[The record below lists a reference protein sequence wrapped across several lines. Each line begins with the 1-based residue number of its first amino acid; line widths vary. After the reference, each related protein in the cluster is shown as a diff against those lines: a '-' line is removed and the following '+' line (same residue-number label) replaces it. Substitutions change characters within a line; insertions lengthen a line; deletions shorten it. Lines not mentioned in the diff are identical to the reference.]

1 MSHDAVVP
9 PPSLPLVPVTR
20 RAVDRLRQGHV
31 WIYRSDL
38 GEVPD
43 AADRGAVVGVVDPR
57 GRWLGQALYSTESQ
71 IALRLLTTREATVD
85 DAFWRARLEAALHMR
100 QRLDID
106 ANARRLVHAEA
117 DLLPSLVVDQYDDV
131 LVAQTLSQGT
141 HRRRDL
147 IVQLLVELV
156 QPRGVLLRNDPKVRL
171 LEGLERQVEVA
182 WGEVPD
188 RVRIREGTIVR
199 AVDVRGGQKTG
210 SFLDQ
215 QENHAAAARYA
226 RGRALD
232 AFTYQGGFALPMA
245 KACERVVAIDASE
258 DAIAQ
263 LQAHAA
269 LNGIDNIDAQVANAF
284 DVLRE
289 YDRADER
296 FDTIVLDPPA
306 FAKQRKAVPK
316 ALSGYKEINLRAL
329 KLLNPGGHL
338 ITCTC
343 SAHVDEAMFG
353 EVVLSAALDAGVPVA
368 VVEKRMQARDHPVL
382 LGVPETYYLKCFI
395 LRRVG

>member
-1 MSHDAVVP
+1 VRTP
-9 PPSLPLVPVTR
+9 PLSIPVTR

-71 IALRLLTTREATVD
+71 IALRLLTTRESPVD
-85 DAFWRARLEAALHMR
+85 DAFWRARLEAALHVR

-117 DLLPSLVVDQYDDV
+117 DLLPSLIVDQYDDV

-141 HRRRDL
+141 DRRRDL
-147 IVQLLVELV
+147 IVGLLVDLL

-171 LEGLERQVEVA
+171 LEGLDRKVDVA

-188 RVRIREGTIVR
+188 RIRIREGSIVR
-199 AVDVRGGQKTG
+199 DVDVRGGQKTG

-245 KACERVVAIDASE
+245 KTCDRVVAVDASE

-368 VVEKRMQARDHPVL
+368 VVEKRMQSRDHPVL

>member
-1 MSHDAVVP
+1 MSHDAPVP
-9 PPSLPLVPVTR
+9 SPSLPLVPVTR
-20 RAVDRLRQGHV
+20 RAVDRLKQGHV

-38 GEVPD
+38 GQVP
-43 AADRGAVVGVVDPR
+43 ASADRGAVVGVVDPR

-71 IALRLLTTREATVD
+71 IALRLLTTRETPVD
-85 DAFWRARLEAALHMR
+85 ETFWRARLEAAVQLR

-106 ANARRLVHAEA
+106 STARRLVHAEA
-117 DLLPSLVVDQYDDV
+117 DLLPSLIVDQYDDV

-141 HRRRDL
+141 DRRRDL

-182 WGEVPD
+182 WGDVPD
-188 RVRIREGTIVR
+188 RVTIREGAIVR
-199 AVDVRGGQKTG
+199 DVDLRGGQKTG

-245 KACERVVAIDASE
+245 KACERVVAVDASE

-263 LQAHAA
+263 LRAQATS
-269 LNGIDNIDAQVANAF
+269 NGIDNLDAQVANAF

-329 KLLNPGGHL
+329 KLLEPGGHL

-343 SAHVDEAMFG
+343 SAHVDEGMFG